1 MALFS
6 AEPLLTMSGAGNEE
20 MDMDELEVQRTLG
33 DAIRTRRQELGWSQE
48 ELAQRIAA
56 HGDEAFRQS
65 DVSRLERGKVTLPRR
80 ERLEH
85 IAAVLELSLGELLA
99 RSGWTGAASAFAAER
114 FPNSG
119 GHETPRLDR
128 MPTAVSPLPRSRAD
142 ESAAISQH
150 LRQLIAQARETRTRT
165 QEVLRQCEA
174 TRVLYEQPPRRG
186 TEDPRRNSHND
197 ADGR

>member
-1 MALFS
+1 
-6 AEPLLTMSGAGNEE
+6 MSGAGNEE

-33 DAIRTRRQELGWSQE
+33 DAIRTRRRELGWSQE
-48 ELAQRIAA
+48 DLAQRIAA

-99 RSGWTGAASAFAAER
+99 RSGWTGATSAFAAER
-114 FPNSG
+114 FPNAD
-119 GHETPRLDR
+119 GHETRLDR
-128 MPTAVSPLPRSRAD
+128 MPTDVSPLPRSQAD
-142 ESAAISQH
+142 EPPAISRH

-174 TRVLYEQPPRRG
+174 TRVLYEQPRRRG
-186 TEDPRRNSHND
+186 TGTPDPNGQWD
-197 ADGR
+197 AEVR

>member
-1 MALFS
+1 
-6 AEPLLTMSGAGNEE
+6 
-20 MDMDELEVQRTLG
+20 MDELEVQRTLG

-48 ELAQRIAA
+48 DLAKRIAD

-99 RSGWTGAASAFAAER
+99 RSGWTGAASAFASER
-114 FPNSG
+114 SPHPG
-119 GHETPRLDR
+119 GQDARRDSRPGG
-128 MPTAVSPLPRSRAD
+128 ASSPLPGSPAN
-142 ESAAISQH
+142 ESAAISQY
-150 LRQLIAQARETRTRT
+150 LRQLIAQAHETRTRT

-174 TRVLYEQPPRRG
+174 TRVLYEQPRRRG
-186 TEDPRRNSHND
+186 TGDPRWNVHND